1 MLSWL
6 FLNWFRIRRWSRFG
20 FEIRKRWK
28 WWVSIN
34 RVTIGGFVR
43 ELISREWTIIGGYTT
58 FAVVLTCRKLGFVEC
73 HIARHYN
80 FMTVPESIPLRPQ
93 FIANKRHLNG
103 LHIELPMTM
112 FLLHVYESFAPKHP
126 EVRYVRLL
134 ACPDGDG
141 ALPFEATHRLAII
154 DVDSAVQ
161 SELPE
166 TVR

>member
-6 FLNWFRIRRWSRFG
+6 FLDWFRIRRWSRFG
-20 FEIRKRWK
+20 FEIRKGWK

-43 ELISREWTIIGGYTT
+43 ELISREWTIVGGYTM

-103 LHIELPMTM
+103 LHVELPMAM
-112 FLLHVYESFAPKHP
+112 FFLHVNVSFAPKYA
-126 EVRYVRLL
+126 EVRAVRLFASQL
-134 ACPDGDG
+134 GNG
-141 ALPFEATHRLAII
+141 AVPLETSHRLTIV
-154 DVDSAVQ
+154 DVNRCLHCEV
-161 SELPE
+161 PE